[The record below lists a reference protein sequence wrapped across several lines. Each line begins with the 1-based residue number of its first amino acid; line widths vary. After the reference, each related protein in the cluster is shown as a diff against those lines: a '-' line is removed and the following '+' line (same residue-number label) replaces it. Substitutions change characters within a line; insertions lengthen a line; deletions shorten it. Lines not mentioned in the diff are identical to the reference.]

1 MPGTITGTIERIP
14 TQQGR
19 PQSVKITL
27 SAIGDSANGS
37 YPAAVINTLSGIA
50 NTWDLRGLK
59 LYSVKILP
67 GSPPPTAASN
77 LTITDA
83 NGVDLLGGKG
93 FGAIPVSG
101 SSWIPAGPA
110 NYAFAALI
118 QDTITANISGNSV
131 NSAAIT
137 IILELTG
144 D

>member
-27 SAIGDSANGS
+27 SAIGNSANGS

-67 GSPPPTAASN
+67 GSPPPHRGQQFN
-77 LTITDA
+77 HH
-83 NGVDLLGGKG
+83 GCE
-93 FGAIPVSG
+93 
-101 SSWIPAGPA
+101 WR
-110 NYAFAALI
+110 
-118 QDTITANISGNSV
+118 
-131 NSAAIT
+131 
-137 IILELTG
+137 
-144 D
+144 